1 MCALRAYRAWD
12 KSKTGVPLA
21 KPCGSRKRP
30 LHEAMRS
37 QQSSVNKLPRLNE
50 KRKGMKQ
57 PLGLSKEQA
66 VDSGFSED
74 PNQLVRFGFE

>member
-1 MCALRAYRAWD
+1 MLSARVARVGQEQD
-12 KSKTGVPLA
+12 
-21 KPCGSRKRP
+21 GSLSRQTVRLQKAA

-50 KRKGMKQ
+50 KRTGMKQ

-66 VDSGFSED
+66 VDSGFIED
-74 PNQLVRFGFE
+74 SNQLVRFGFE

>member
-1 MCALRAYRAWD
+1 MLSARVSRVGQEQD
-12 KSKTGVPLA
+12 
-21 KPCGSRKRP
+21 GSLSRQTVRLQKAA

-66 VDSGFSED
+66 VDSGFIED